1 MTPIFCYNSDKI
13 TLGAITMYTQQ
24 ELVDKLTPIFKQY
37 PIKRAALFGSYA
49 RGEQTDDSDLD
60 LLLEY
65 DYSNEH
71 LDFYD
76 FWDCLENNLKVKADV
91 LTFGSL
97 DTSPKR
103 FRERILREARF
114 IYEV

>member
-1 MTPIFCYNSDKI
+1 MKYSN
-13 TLGAITMYTQQ
+13 Q
-24 ELVDKLTPIFKQY
+24 ELIDKLTPIIMQY

-49 RGEQTDDSDLD
+49 RGEQNDDSDLD

-65 DYSNEH
+65 DFSNEH

-76 FWDCLENNLKVKADV
+76 FWDNLENNLNVKADV
-91 LTFGSL
+91 LTFKSL
-97 DTSPKR
+97 ETSPKR
-103 FRERILREARF
+103 FRERILKEARY